1 MALSLANTSSGGGIN
16 AVRNGFQ
23 RRLAVVL
30 LLAGVVIGSGALAGP
45 TLAAPRIKYGP
56 GAWLSIAGDA
66 LRISGLTGALRGLVG
81 PTSVN
86 YGNDGRLSVMVIG
99 SDYRP
104 GGGGERMD
112 AVMVMTINPAT
123 HQVAAV
129 SIPRDT
135 GVLPLPN
142 NDPWKGKVNSLYS
155 HYRGLGYSRTE
166 SFDQMRL
173 ALGHVLQVEV
183 DYTVFARFT
192 GFDYLVDQ
200 LGTVPVDFPLE
211 IRDSR
216 FWDDKDPSTPIG
228 AIFKIGTD
236 VPLGGDLAVRCYGGP
251 KGGSWASVPS
261 CFRALVYMR
270 SRHGKVGTKNNNNY
284 KRDKRQQSFLFAAVD
299 RTITMLG
306 GDPNTDSNS
315 FTLLA
320 NLRDAA
326 VTRMGDTELR
336 DFWTDLPLTDAD
348 LLELFNLFNGSQS
361 QPLLSVTLKPDKYA
375 YHVKGT
381 RKYALKID
389 VVRAL
394 TAQWFAPVP

>member
-1 MALSLANTSSGGGIN
+1 MSVNRRPRMIGI
-16 AVRNGFQ
+16 AC
-23 RRLAVVL
+23 
-30 LLAGVVIGSGALAGP
+30 LLAAVTAGSGALAGP
-45 TLAAPRIKYGP
+45 TLAAPRIKYGA
-56 GAWLSIAGDA
+56 GAWLSIAADA

-86 YGNDGRLSVMVIG
+86 YGTDGRLSVMVIG

-104 GGGGERMD
+104 GHGGERMD

-123 HQVAAV
+123 HQIAAV

-155 HYRGLGYSRTE
+155 HYRSDTCDRVCA
-166 SFDQMRL
+166 FDKMRL

-216 FWDDKDPSTPIG
+216 FWDDKDSTTPIG
-228 AIFKIGTD
+228 AIFRTGTD
-236 VPLGGDLAVRCYGGP
+236 VPLGGDLATRCYGGP
-251 KGGSWASVPS
+251 KGASWSSVPS

-270 SRHGKVGTKNNNNY
+270 SRHGTVP
-284 KRDKRQQSFLFAAVD
+284 
-299 RTITMLG
+299 RTTTTTSATSASRPSCSPRSIGRSTCW
-306 GDPNTDSNS
+306 
-315 FTLLA
+315 
-320 NLRDAA
+320 A
-326 VTRMGDTELR
+326 VTRTR
-336 DFWTDLPLTDAD
+336 IRTRSPCSPTC
-348 LLELFNLFNGSQS
+348 
-361 QPLLSVTLKPDKYA
+361 VTPRSGGWA
-375 YHVKGT
+375 T
-381 RKYALKID
+381 R
-389 VVRAL
+389 R
-394 TAQWFAPVP
+394 